1 MTKFLGMC
9 TGALALVLLLST
21 QAAAQT
27 VTLTADLT
35 GGEETPA
42 ALNTGM
48 FGTVA
53 VGVDQGSKELTV
65 TLRVFNTPTPT
76 TAGHI
81 HMGSPGTP
89 GPTVLNFPAGLN
101 GRVGDFAM
109 TFRLGDTAGV
119 FTPRPAIGINTID
132 DVIEAVLGG
141 NTYVNVHTTQN
152 PGGEIR
158 GQLIPRR

>member
-27 VTLTADLT
+27 VTLSADLT

-53 VGVDQGSKELTV
+53 VGVDQQSKELTV

-89 GPTVLNFPAGLN
+89 GPTVLNFPASLN

-132 DVIEAVLGG
+132 DVIEAVIGG
-141 NTYVNVHTTQN
+141 NTYVNIHTTQN

-158 GQLIPRR
+158 GQLLPRR